1 MTRTQRN
8 MKSNGSKI
16 NGVSKEVIRIV
27 EKNLKKDR
35 ALLEKLAKI

>member
-1 MTRTQRN
+1 MTQAQRIL
-8 MKSNGSKI
+8 KSNGSKSS
-16 NGVSKEVIRIV
+16 GVSKEVIRIV